1 MHHNPEYRYLKMRPE
16 CRHCRLLPAST
27 TYDCGLTSYL
37 VSGIAKVSSALTFWE
52 TYRTVQK
59 TKPVH
64 RQNCTAIMDGD
75 ASTMSEKVQ
84 NMEQLKPIH
93 IVVMVLTLLHAIA
106 IAVWSFVFLT
116 GSKSE
121 FQAPLA
127 MCLCFYIRTYLP

>member
-1 MHHNPEYRYLKMRPE
+1 MSISKNLAQVEISVADWFLQAQDIDKIDMTVV
-16 CRHCRLLPAST
+16 LQAT
-27 TYDCGLTSYL
+27 L
-37 VSGIAKVSSALTFWE
+37 VSGIAKVSSPLAFCQTH
-52 TYRTVQK
+52 RTVL
-59 TKPVH
+59 
-64 RQNCTAIMDGD
+64 RQNLFIFRKKCTATMDGD
-75 ASTMSEKVQ
+75 VSTMSEKVQ

-127 MCLCFYIRTYLP
+127 MHLCFYA

>member
-1 MHHNPEYRYLKMRPE
+1 
-16 CRHCRLLPAST
+16 
-27 TYDCGLTSYL
+27 
-37 VSGIAKVSSALTFWE
+37 
-52 TYRTVQK
+52 
-59 TKPVH
+59 
-64 RQNCTAIMDGD
+64 MDGD
-75 ASTMSEKVQ
+75 AATMSEKVQ

-127 MCLCFYIRTYLP
+127 ICLYFYACIYML